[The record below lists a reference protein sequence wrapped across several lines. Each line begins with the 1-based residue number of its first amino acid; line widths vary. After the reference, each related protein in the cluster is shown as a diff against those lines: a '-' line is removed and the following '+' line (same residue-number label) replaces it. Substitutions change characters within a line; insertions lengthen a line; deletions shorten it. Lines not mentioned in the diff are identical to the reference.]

1 MTTTFD
7 RPARDWVDYHQRT
20 TLDYELQISQ
30 LQRERDDAL
39 TQLASTEGELRAAM
53 AGLVAMQKVITAG
66 ARLRLELLAE
76 NEALRLSRR
85 ESGTAEREALAALV
99 RGKAQS

>member
-7 RPARDWVDYHQRT
+7 STARDWAAYMHKT
-20 TLDYELQISQ
+20 TLEMELRISE
-30 LQRERDDAL
+30 LER
-39 TQLASTEGELRAAM
+39 QLASTEGELRAAM

-85 ESGTAEREALAALV
+85 ESGTAEREALYALV